1 MNEKTEVKET
11 ENNEFMEGLMA
22 FLEYALNKYMP
33 LALVTFICFYT
44 LGYETWEPFVVVG
57 LMLFSNHFNFK
68 CGYVHGN
75 LDKNGWDI
83 DD

>member
-11 ENNEFMEGLMA
+11 ENNEFTEGLMA
-22 FLEYALNKYMP
+22 FLEYSLNKYMP

-68 CGYVHGN
+68 GGYVHGN